1 MTKTLTNFIAF
12 LVLIA
17 VLVYS
22 LIAIKIFSNG
32 SKLVKQNFEKYLYKE
47 VEGMAI
53 LVQDQEN
60 TADKNLLNS
69 LKTINYLLFDNPFT
83 LTKHIQQITVT
94 DIDQT
99 QENVATIYTW
109 KFRNKPI
116 TNSVIKYF
124 KTFSD
129 ANIAILQKFND
140 GFVVTYT
147 DFAPFLSKKVHFYF
161 PNNSDLAYYLNNKD
175 FYIGK
180 ITLFGKRYKVGA
192 VPIYINGKIQGAI
205 LLLLNNWFTSDFQ
218 TFFISKIYFRTGFA
232 FILDESGVYILP
244 PKLKNQNI
252 SNTPL
257 FFKIFSERKPNQI
270 VQIKYYVTTT
280 NVRSPQIMYYVYLP
294 DYGYYVGITY
304 SSKEIKILL
313 VRLKQALIAAV
324 IISSLLVL
332 LLLIILIFVINKGIN
347 TIQQRIHHL
356 TLGELTEPIPLTE
369 TFSINL
375 TKLVNQLI
383 ERNRKLYEITEAFKS
398 ENYDIDIRPAS
409 PNDIIF
415 NNIIEIKQN
424 LIKAKQTQ
432 LQIEKQEKIRS
443 WRNQGLEKIIALLS
457 FGGKDIKQWA
467 FDILRTLVDYIG
479 GFQGGFYILNEEN
492 NEKFFELLTC
502 YAFNEEKIIHKKL
515 PVYSGIFA
523 KIYKDPKLLY
533 IKNIPEE
540 YYPINTVLG
549 EVSPKSLIL
558 LPLIY
563 QTELI
568 GAIEIDFLTPEIEQ
582 FKLDFLDEISAHIS
596 SSITSWKI
604 SQETNKLLARYE
616 KQAKELEEK
625 EKSLEQKIKE
635 LQKLSIDYQNIKSEL
650 KTFAHLVDRFAY
662 RAEISP
668 EGRILMV
675 NQRLSTLFQRNY
687 EFFIDAHVRDIF
699 GFDFNEPEFKS
710 KWDKLLNGSII
721 KITNSFEIENKT
733 YWLDQYLAV
742 VYDHEHKPN
751 KILYIALDVT
761 EVKLL
766 EKQLRSQIKEI
777 SQETRRLRKE
787 ERKLKKE
794 KEAFEQERKKLQ
806 FLVDI
811 LNQSVG
817 IMVINEQM
825 TIIEI
830 NPWLS
835 KILGY
840 LEEEITYNKLS
851 LIVAKPG
858 ELELKSIW
866 NRIIRGENVAEIFQF
881 RRKDGNLIELT
892 ISFYIYREEKNLLIY
907 AVVTH

>member
-1 MTKTLTNFIAF
+1 MTRSLTNFIAF
-12 LVLIA
+12 LVLIGA
-17 VLVYS
+17 IIYS
-22 LIAIKIFSNG
+22 IIAIKIFSNG
-32 SKLVKQNFEKYLYKE
+32 SRVLKHNFEKYLYKE
-47 VEGMAI
+47 VEGLSI
-53 LVQDQEN
+53 LVEDQEN
-60 TADKNLLNS
+60 IADKNILNS

-83 LTKHIQQITVT
+83 LTKNTQQINVT
-94 DIDQT
+94 DINQT
-99 QENVATIYTW
+99 EEKVATIYTW
-109 KFRNKPI
+109 KFRNRPI

-124 KTFSD
+124 KTFSEG
-129 ANIAILQKFND
+129 NIAILQKFND

-161 PNNSDLAYYLNNKD
+161 PNNSDLAYYINNKD

-180 ITLFGKRYKVGA
+180 ISLLGKKYKIGA

-218 TFFISKIYFRTGFA
+218 TFFISKIYFKTGFA
-232 FILDESGVYILP
+232 FILDESGIYILP

-252 SNTPL
+252 SNTQL
-257 FFKIFSERKPNQI
+257 FFKIFSNRRPNQI
-270 VQIKYYVTTT
+270 VKIKYYVSEA
-280 NVRSPQIMYYVYLP
+280 NLRSPQIMYYDYIP

-304 SSKEIKILL
+304 SSKEIQKLL
-313 VRLKQALIAAV
+313 FTLKQALLAAV
-324 IISSLLVL
+324 VVST
-332 LLLIILIFVINKGIN
+332 LLLILMFILFIFVVNKGIS
-347 TIQQRIHHL
+347 TVQQRIYQL
-356 TLGELTEPIPLTE
+356 SLGELTEPIPLTE

-375 TKLVNQLI
+375 AKLVNKLI
-383 ERNRKLYEITEAFKS
+383 ERNKTIYKIAEAFKS
-398 ENYDIDIRPAS
+398 GNYDVEVKPAS
-409 PNDIIF
+409 PNDALFNDLII
-415 NNIIEIKQN
+415 IKQN

-432 LQIEKQEKIRS
+432 LEIERQEKIRS

-457 FGGKDIKQWA
+457 FGDKDIKQWA
-467 FDILRTLVDYIG
+467 FDILRTLVDYIQ
-479 GFQGGFYILNEEN
+479 GFQGGFYIISEEN

-502 YAFNEEKIIHKKL
+502 YAFNEEKIIHKKF

-523 KIYKDPKLLY
+523 KIYKDHKLLY
-533 IKNIPEE
+533 IQNIPEE

-568 GAIEIDFLTPEIEQ
+568 GAVEIDFLTPEIEE
-582 FKLDFLDEISAHIS
+582 FKLNFLEEISAHIS

-604 SQETNKLLARYE
+604 SQETNKLLTRYE
-616 KQAKELEEK
+616 KQTEELQEK

-635 LQKLSIDYQNIKSEL
+635 LQKLSVDYQNVKSEF
-650 KTFAHLVDRFAY
+650 KTFTHLVDRFAY
-662 RAEISP
+662 RAEINP
-668 EGRILMV
+668 EGRIILV
-675 NQRLSTLFQRNY
+675 NQRLSSLFQRNY
-687 EFFIDAHVRDIF
+687 EFFVDAHVRDIF
-699 GFDFNEPEFKS
+699 GFDFNDPEFKT
-710 KWDKLLNGSII
+710 KWSKLLNGSII
-721 KITNSFEIENKT
+721 KITNSFEIDNKT
-733 YWLDQYLAV
+733 YWLDQYLAA
-742 VYDHEHKPN
+742 VYDNEK
-751 KILYIALDVT
+751 KISKIIYIALDVT

-806 FLVDI
+806 FINEI

-817 IMVINEQM
+817 ILVLNEQM
-825 TIIEI
+825 TITDI
-830 NPWLS
+830 NPWLTN
-835 KILGY
+835 ILGY
-840 LEEEITYNKLS
+840 LKEEVVYNKLS

-858 ELELKSIW
+858 ELELKATW
-866 NRIIRGENVAEIFQF
+866 ERILRGENVAEIFHF

-892 ISFYIYREEKNLLIY
+892 ISFYIYKEEKNLQIY

>member
-1 MTKTLTNFIAF
+1 MTRTLTNFIAF
-12 LVLIA
+12 LVLIGA
-17 VLVYS
+17 IIYS
-22 LIAIKIFSNG
+22 IIAIRIYSNG
-32 SKLVKQNFEKYLYKE
+32 SKLVKHNFEKYLYKE
-47 VEGMAI
+47 VEGLAI

-60 TADKNLLNS
+60 SADKNLLNS

-83 LTKHIQQITVT
+83 LTKNIQQITVT
-94 DIDQT
+94 DINQT
-99 QENVATIYTW
+99 QENIATIYTW

-116 TNSVIKYF
+116 TKSVIKYF

-129 ANIAILQKFND
+129 ANIAILQKFHD

-147 DFAPFLSKKVHFYF
+147 DFAPFLSKKAHFYF
-161 PNNSDLAYYLNNKD
+161 PNNSDLAYYINNKD
-175 FYIGK
+175 FYVGK
-180 ITLFGKRYKVGA
+180 ISLFGKKYKIGA
-192 VPIYINGKIQGAI
+192 VPIYINGKVQGAI
-205 LLLLNNWFTSDFQ
+205 LLLLDNWFSSDFQ
-218 TFFISKIYFRTGFA
+218 TFFISKIYFKTGFA
-232 FILDESGVYILP
+232 FILDESGIYILP

-257 FFKIFSERKPNQI
+257 FFKIFSNRKPHQI
-270 VQIKYYVTTT
+270 VTIKYYLTSS
-280 NVRSPQIMYYVYLP
+280 NIRSPQVMYYIYQP

-304 SSKEIKILL
+304 PSKEIQKLL
-313 VRLKQALIAAV
+313 AELKQALAAAV
-324 IISSLLVL
+324 IVSTLL
-332 LLLIILIFVINKGIN
+332 LLLILIIFVFVINQGIN
-347 TIQQRIHHL
+347 TVQQRIYQL
-356 TLGELTEPIPLTE
+356 TLGQLADPIPLTE
-369 TFSINL
+369 TYSINL
-375 TKLVNQLI
+375 AKLVNQLI
-383 ERNRKLYEITEAFKS
+383 ERYKKLYSLTEAFKS
-398 ENYDIDIRPAS
+398 ENYDIEIKPAS
-409 PNDIIF
+409 PNDVVF
-415 NNIIEIKQN
+415 NNIIIIKQN

-432 LQIEKQEKIRS
+432 LEIERQEKIRS

-457 FGGKDIKQWA
+457 FGDKDIKDWA
-467 FDILRTLVDYIG
+467 FDVLRTLVDYIE
-479 GFQGGFYILNEEN
+479 GFQGGFYIINEEN

-502 YAFNEEKIIHKKL
+502 YAFNEEKIIHKKF

-533 IKNIPEE
+533 IQNIPEE

-568 GAIEIDFLTPEIEQ
+568 GAIEIDFLVPEIEE
-582 FKLDFLDEISAHIS
+582 FKLNFLEEISTHIS

-604 SQETNKLLARYE
+604 SQETSKLLAKYE
-616 KQAKELEEK
+616 KQTKELQEK
-625 EKSLEQKIKE
+625 EKSLEQKIQE
-635 LQKLSIDYQNIKSEL
+635 LQKLSIQYENIKSEL
-650 KTFAHLVDRFAY
+650 KTFSHLVDRFAY

-668 EGRILMV
+668 DGRIIMV

-699 GFDFNEPEFKS
+699 GFDFNEPEFKT
-710 KWDKLLNGSII
+710 KWEKLLNGSII

-733 YWLDQYLAV
+733 YWLDQYLAA
-742 VYDHEHKPN
+742 VYNNEQKVS

-811 LNQSVG
+811 VNQSVG
-817 IMVINEQM
+817 IMILNEKM

-835 KILGY
+835 NILGY

-851 LIVAKPG
+851 LIVAKPS

-866 NRIIRGENVAEIFQF
+866 NRILKGENVAEIFQF

-892 ISFYIYREEKNLLIY
+892 ISFYIYKEDKNLLIY
-907 AVVTH
+907 AVITH